1 MRNGGEGGVFGSITF
16 VAYSLNI
23 FLRPP
28 GLGLGIRNLICQ
40 ALTDWEKGNCSRSI
54 IDFLVANMIRTRNAS
69 DSKARR
75 LEEIKLTTDVRCWD
89 SRLTAI

>member
-1 MRNGGEGGVFGSITF
+1 MGGRTGGFGLIIF

-28 GLGLGIRNLICQ
+28 GLGLGIRNLICR
-40 ALTDWEKGNCSRSI
+40 ALTDWEKRDCSRSI
-54 IDFLVANMIRTRNAS
+54 IDFLVDNMISIRNAN

-75 LEEIKLTTDVRCWD
+75 LEEIKLTTDVRC
-89 SRLTAI
+89 

>member
-1 MRNGGEGGVFGSITF
+1 MRNAGEGGGGFASITF

-28 GLGLGIRNLICQ
+28 GLGLGIRNLICR
-40 ALTDWEKGNCSRSI
+40 ALTDWEKGDCSRSI
-54 IDFLVANMIRTRNAS
+54 IDFLVDNMISTRNAS

-75 LEEIKLTTDVRCWD
+75 LEEIKLTTDVRC
-89 SRLTAI
+89 

>member
-1 MRNGGEGGVFGSITF
+1 MNFVRRSGGGSGLISF

-28 GLGLGIRNLICQ
+28 GFGLGIRNLICR
-40 ALTDWEKGNCSRSI
+40 ALTDWEKGDCSRSI
-54 IDFLVANMIRTRNAS
+54 IDFLFDNMISTRNAN

-75 LEEIKLTTDVRCWD
+75 LEEIKLTTDVRC
-89 SRLTAI
+89 